1 MRRLCSLLGWCG
13 TLSGENAR
21 EATRK
26 RRDKQSRR
34 LAMALLEFLFQST
47 HVVVAPALVFI
58 AVFLDSI
65 SPSMR
70 LLQNLFC
77 RNVLMLARRPAP
89 QQNTAYLHWRL
100 QGSGRA
106 HVQAQLLSAQLATST
121 HLRLFSDLSSS
132 RVDWY

>member
-1 MRRLCSLLGWCG
+1 
-13 TLSGENAR
+13 
-21 EATRK
+21 
-26 RRDKQSRR
+26 
-34 LAMALLEFLFQST
+34 MALLEFLFQST

-70 LLQNLFC
+70 LLQN
-77 RNVLMLARRPAP
+77 
-89 QQNTAYLHWRL
+89 LHWRL